1 VSVANVWV
9 EYVDIGFRPGRL
21 DPVIAGRL
29 TAPSTT
35 ANRLESAMRE
45 RKTGDPATVCASASA
60 SLVPDEAAARSG
72 LAVLALAA
80 KAVASRE
87 SLNGLSVTWCDIPRA
102 WYVGILLPPKS
113 GKWPQRV
120 DQLFQASLCRSH
132 SGPVCLIERWR
143 SRYQDNT
150 RRSCLQLESTIVQV
164 ENEKLKAKIR
174 GNLPRR
180 PSSRMFKPLCTSS
193 KGTFTEGT
201 LTGSGG

>member
-1 VSVANVWV
+1 VSVAKVWA
-9 EYVDIGFRPGRL
+9 EYVDIGLRPGRL
-21 DPVIAGRL
+21 DPVIAGGL
-29 TAPSTT
+29 TAPSTM

-87 SLNGLSVTWCDIPRA
+87 SLNGVSVTWCDIPRA

-120 DQLFQASLCRSH
+120 DQLSSSFIMSKPL
-132 SGPVCLIERWR
+132 GVGCLIERWR

-164 ENEKLKAKIR
+164 EDEKLKTKIG

-180 PSSRMFKPLCTSS
+180 PASRVFKPLCTSS
-193 KGTFTEGT
+193 KGTFSEGT

>member
-1 VSVANVWV
+1 VANVWA
-9 EYVDIGFRPGRL
+9 ECVDIGFRPGRL
-21 DPVIAGRL
+21 DPVIAGGL

-45 RKTGDPATVCASASA
+45 RKTGEPATVCASASA
-60 SLVPDEAAARSG
+60 SLVADEAAARSG

-80 KAVASRE
+80 KAVGSRE

-132 SGPVCLIERWR
+132 L
-143 SRYQDNT
+143 
-150 RRSCLQLESTIVQV
+150 
-164 ENEKLKAKIR
+164 
-174 GNLPRR
+174 
-180 PSSRMFKPLCTSS
+180 
-193 KGTFTEGT
+193 
-201 LTGSGG
+201 GSGA